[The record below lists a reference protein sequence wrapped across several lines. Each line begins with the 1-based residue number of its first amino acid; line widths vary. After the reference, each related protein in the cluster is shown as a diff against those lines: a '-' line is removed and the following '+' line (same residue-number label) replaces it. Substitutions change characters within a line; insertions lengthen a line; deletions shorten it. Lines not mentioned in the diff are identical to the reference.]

1 MSVLNKTLD
10 LVKSHGIILLVSG
23 LFIATAIYIFI
34 FYIKPQIDKSYYT
47 NDEFNDTDTKNKYF
61 ADIYLFSAKW
71 CPHSKKIM
79 KIWKVLKEKY
89 NNQKINSYN
98 IVFKE
103 IEEKK
108 NKDELDQF
116 EEDYNKEIDGF
127 PTIILIKDNQL
138 IEFEAKATKDNL
150 EEFLHS
156 VLI

>member
-34 FYIKPQIDKSYYT
+34 YYIKPQIDKSYYT
-47 NDEFNDTDTKNKYF
+47 NDEFNDQDTKNKYF

-108 NKDELDQF
+108 NKDELDKF

-156 VLI
+156 ILI